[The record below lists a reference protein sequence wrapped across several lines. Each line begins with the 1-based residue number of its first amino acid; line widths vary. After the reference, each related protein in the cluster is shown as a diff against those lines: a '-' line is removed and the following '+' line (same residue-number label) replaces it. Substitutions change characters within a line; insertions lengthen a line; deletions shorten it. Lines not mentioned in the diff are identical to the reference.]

1 MERVSAGTSLVP
13 SVLDRL
19 LDDRPGVSTE
29 PESGRYQNLRLLKRS
44 VARDLEALLNTR
56 REALNEIPP
65 DFVEVNRSLLTYG
78 LPDLTVF
85 NLLSVH
91 DQNRVRRLLEQAIS
105 AAEPRLQRIR
115 VNLDAPHQHDRALHF
130 RIEALLRAEPA
141 AEPVTFDAVLQLNTQ
156 EYSVKGES

>member
-1 MERVSAGTSLVP
+1 MARVPASASLVP

-29 PESGRYQNLRLLKRS
+29 PEVNRFQNIRLLKQS

-56 REALNEIPP
+56 REALEEIPP

-78 LPDLTVF
+78 LPDLTSF
-85 NLLSVH
+85 SLTAVH
-91 DQNRVRRLLEQAIS
+91 DQNRVRRVLEQAVN
-105 AAEPRLQRIR
+105 AAEPRLQRVR
-115 VNLDAPHQHDRALHF
+115 VTLDAPRENERALHF
-130 RIEALLRAEPA
+130 RIEALLRVEPA

-156 EYSVKGES
+156 QYSVKGES